1 MRLSIDVMT
10 GALTELPDLP
20 PPEVLPTYTTIIV
33 TPRQIRQALTALGL
47 RDLVEQAISTSEQ
60 DVKDWWEFASS
71 FEEDHPQVV
80 AMAQALLVSDE
91 QLHALFVK
99 ATSL

>member
-1 MRLSIDVMT
+1 MRLIIDVIT
-10 GALTELPDLP
+10 GERTEMPDLP
-20 PPEVLPTYTTIIV
+20 IVESIITSPPLIV

-47 RDLVEQAISTSEQ
+47 RDLVERAIGASEQ

-80 AMAQALLVSDE
+80 AMAGALEVSDE
-91 QLHALFVK
+91 QLHALFVE
-99 ATSL
+99 AASL

>member
-1 MRLSIDVMT
+1 MRISIDVTT
-10 GALTELPDLP
+10 GEVVALPDLP
-20 PPEVLPTYTTIIV
+20 ATESPTISTILVV

-47 RDLVEQAISTSEQ
+47 RELVEQAISTSEQ

-71 FEEDHPQVV
+71 FEENHPQVI

-99 ATSL
+99 AASL

>member
-1 MRLSIDVMT
+1 MRLSVDVMT
-10 GALTELPDLP
+10 GTIIKLPDLP
-20 PPEVLPTYTTIIV
+20 PIDTLQPYTTIIV

-99 ATSL
+99 AASL